1 MDNQQPPFAP
11 GSQDVSLLEQAK
23 FLQEHIK
30 ILLTLATGSLVLSV
44 SLLHDLGQTIQGKQ
58 FLHDSWLWLFGSV
71 VAGVACNYVLT
82 VHLNSKSDKYRWL
95 VKSFSFVLH
104 VCFAVAMIYF
114 VRFALANLS
123 AN

>member
-1 MDNQQPPFAP
+1 MDNEQQPSVPTDN
-11 GSQDVSLLEQAK
+11 SVSFLEQSK

-58 FLHDSWLWLFGSV
+58 FLHSSWLWLFASV
-71 VAGVACNYVLT
+71 IAGVACNYVLT
-82 VHLNSKSDKYRWL
+82 VHLNSKNNAYGWL
-95 VKSFSFVLH
+95 VKIVSFALH
-104 VCFAVAMIYF
+104 ACFAVAMVYF

-123 AN
+123 AT

>member
-1 MDNQQPPFAP
+1 MDNEQQSSVPAANNVGF
-11 GSQDVSLLEQAK
+11 LEQSK

-44 SLLHDLGQTIQGKQ
+44 SLLHDLGQTIHGKE
-58 FLHDSWLWLFGSV
+58 FLHDSWLWLFASV

-82 VHLNSKSDKYRWL
+82 VHLNSKKQDYGWL
-95 VKSFSFVLH
+95 VKLVSFVLH
-104 VCFAVAMIYF
+104 ACFAVAMIYF

-123 AN
+123 TT